1 MPEVQAGDVIPEVT
15 MKELVTGAEGPVEI
29 QLTDLIK
36 GKKVAIFGVPGGRFH
51 HTRRHATENIL
62 LFHYYHFP
70 RIDAPLT
77 PAACP
82 LIPAFTPGCSKSH
95 LPSYITAQDDLK
107 AKGVDMTIC
116 VATNDAYVMEV
127 SGDSGVCL
135 LIGSD

>member
-1 MPEVQAGDVIPEVT
+1 
-15 MKELVTGAEGPVEI
+15 
-29 QLTDLIK
+29 
-36 GKKVAIFGVPGGRFH
+36 
-51 HTRRHATENIL
+51 
-62 LFHYYHFP
+62 
-70 RIDAPLT
+70 
-77 PAACP
+77 
-82 LIPAFTPGCSKSH
+82 